1 MFDIFRPTLNKSP
14 CSKKSTADNN
24 CGWRLRHVDRVT
36 CVETLQPCRA
46 QRIAWWR
53 PLRTELNSL
62 RAANDSQIPVSPHLC
77 SPSWLHTHT
86 NTHTHMDDVSSFL
99 QCSEWWLV
107 RVVMATSHRPSH
119 VRRNITRHWVRLVLR
134 RGTICSIPSWYV
146 TCHSGQLS
154 LLPRQDGKWVPAK
167 EQRQRCTA
175 GKVIGGLISHWP
187 CVIDC
192 YIHVQAEWPKE
203 GRLTP
208 CLHSPNKYGTTE
220 VQRLK
225 VSLKGP
231 LFNLTQGWIMV
242 PPGHKAWKRL
252 LAPRTYIYI

>member
-1 MFDIFRPTLNKSP
+1 MKTTACRPS
-14 CSKKSTADNN
+14 
-24 CGWRLRHVDRVT
+24 HVR
-36 CVETLQPCRA
+36 RN
-46 QRIAWWR
+46 IAAMS
-53 PLRTELNSL
+53 RTEDRLVTPASDWTELSPGCERLTNSGFTTSL
-62 RAANDSQIPVSPHLC
+62 LSIVAS
-77 SPSWLHTHT
+77 HTHKH
-86 NTHTHMDDVSSFL
+86 THTHMDDVSSFL